1 MSKCAGCTNAASRRN
16 AAPSVGCTQRP
27 PKGHSTEKGE
37 KGGVVE
43 EGPGKYGRSQ
53 LTEVDGD
60 GGSGAC
66 AVAEGRE
73 GAPRS
78 VVSLPTQPGHEGTR
92 DAHLPNA

>member
-1 MSKCAGCTNAASRRN
+1 MHKRRLQEKCSPKCGVHTET
-16 AAPSVGCTQRP
+16 PQRAQH
-27 PKGHSTEKGE
+27 G

-43 EGPGKYGRSQ
+43 EGPGKPGRSQ